1 MCSIFTIINQ
11 KGGVAKT
18 TSTLAI
24 SSELAK
30 KGLRVLMVDLDPQ
43 ANLTTIAG
51 LEPKDLE
58 KTIAT
63 IFIAFCQKKRLSLD
77 TVILQLKENLFLAP
91 SVIDLSAA
99 DTYLQ
104 NTMSREFVLKRI
116 LAPVLPAFDAILIDC
131 QPSLSLLPLNAL
143 ACSTDVIIPC
153 STEYLSYRGLELIKE
168 TVAEVQES
176 LNENLKIDGVIATKH
191 ESSTTHNREILDLL
205 EKNYHVLGVIPKS
218 VKVSDAMYD
227 ASSITDVSPTSKPAI
242 AYKEVAD
249 KIYDIIQKNRKGEK

>member
-1 MCSIFTIINQ
+1 MCSVFTVINQ

-18 TSTLAI
+18 TSTFAI

-30 KGLRVLMVDLDPQ
+30 KGLRVLMIDLDPQ

-63 IFIAFCQKKRLSLD
+63 VFIAFCQKKRIGID
-77 TVILQLKENLFLAP
+77 TVILELKENLFLAP
-91 SVIDLSAA
+91 SVIDLSAV

-104 NTMSREFVLKRI
+104 NTMSREYVLKRI
-116 LAPVLPAFDAILIDC
+116 LAPILPSFDAIFIDC

-168 TVAEVQES
+168 TVTDVQET

-191 ESSTTHNREILDLL
+191 EASATHNKKILDLL
-205 EKNYHVLGVIPKS
+205 ERNYQVLGVIPKS
-218 VKVSDAMYD
+218 VKVSDAIYD
-227 ASSITDVSPTSKPAI
+227 ASSITDVNPTSKPAI
-242 AYKEVAD
+242 AYKAVTE
-249 KIYDIIQKNRKGEK
+249 KIYNIILENQKGDK